1 MNKFVGIIDD
11 QRMELGQLLKEE
23 GLVPRERTSD
33 VVVDSSLAQIVM
45 GIRRCGKSVLCR
57 SALVKAGVAF
67 GYVNFDHAELSDI
80 TAEDLNE
87 ILKAVY
93 IVYGDVDYLFFD
105 EIQNVPKWQLW
116 VNTLLRQKKR
126 IVITGSNSRL
136 LTDDLATHMTG
147 RFIPTEL
154 LPFSFAEY
162 RAWLRRGNA
171 RTTVAKVELRRDYD
185 RYFLNGGMPESF
197 VHPDVRRYVETL
209 YHSILL
215 RDVLQRHRLRDTKRF
230 MDTAYVI
237 MNNFATE
244 FSCNRIAGQI
254 GIKNAVT
261 VQTYIHYLNESY
273 LIRTVQMYGSRAYER
288 TRIGK
293 VYVIDPGIISYFSG
307 FSNIGDGYGRR
318 LENIVFL
325 QLYRMRRETDAEVFY
340 YKDNHHEVDFLLR
353 RYTQVWKLIQ
363 VSYDISNEKTRKR
376 ELSALFSAGA
386 KLGCKDLLL
395 VTDHENGEETQDG
408 MTVKIVDVVTWLE
421 AQAK

>member
-244 FSCNRIAGQI
+244 FSCNRIAGQL

>member
-136 LTDDLATHMTG
+136 LTDELATYMTG

-244 FSCNRIAGQI
+244 FSCNRIAGQL

-421 AQAK
+421 AHAK

>member
-293 VYVIDPGIISYFSG
+293 VYVIDPGLISYFSG

>member
-11 QRMELGQLLKEE
+11 QRMELEQLLKEE

-244 FSCNRIAGQI
+244 FSCNRIAGQL

-293 VYVIDPGIISYFSG
+293 VYVNDPGIISYFSG

>member
-136 LTDDLATHMTG
+136 LTDELATYMTG

-244 FSCNRIAGQI
+244 FSCNRIAGQL